1 MQICLAHIL
10 VSSHQLQHRL
20 PLSSLPSSAA
30 TEMMNR
36 ENLTMNE
43 QQSVFRRL
51 VFRGEHHMGGNC
63 ESPESDSLADH
74 SQQSDVCLDSDDLV
88 KDFLKCLNKGRS
100 DRNVQHHWLRE
111 RILQASLPIL
121 DSAF

>member
-10 VSSHQLQHRL
+10 VSSRQLQHRL
-20 PLSSLPSSAA
+20 PLSSLP
-30 TEMMNR
+30 MMNR
-36 ENLTMNE
+36 ENLTVNE

-51 VFRGEHHMGGNC
+51 VFRGEHHMGGNRK
-63 ESPESDSLADH
+63 SPESDSLADH
-74 SQQSDVCLDSDDLV
+74 SQQSDACSDSDDLV

-100 DRNVQHHWLRE
+100 DRNAQHHWLRE